1 MEFKPGR
8 AIVDE
13 QKAAVQFELVVV
25 NSGSVPARDV
35 LLEASLFNAGPVQDQ
50 QIRLFFDNPV
60 ARGDRIPLIAPM
72 QRVVVNT
79 AVFLPRDQV
88 RPIEFEGRSI
98 FVPLIAFNALYSW
111 GRGEGQSSCSFL
123 IGTRTKSEKLGP
135 FRLDLGPR
143 IFRNLAAHEYELRLR
158 K

>member
-1 MEFKPGR
+1 MQE
-8 AIVDE
+8 
-13 QKAAVQFELVVV
+13 
-25 NSGSVPARDV
+25 
-35 LLEASLFNAGPVQDQ
+35 Q

-60 ARGDRIPLIAPM
+60 AKGDRIPLIAPM

-79 AVFLPRDQV
+79 AVFLPRDQI
-88 RPIEFEGRSI
+88 RPIEFEGRAM

-111 GRGEGQSSCSFL
+111 GRGEGQSSCSHL
-123 IGTRTKSEKLGP
+123 IGTQTKGDKLGA

-143 IFRNLAAHEYELRLR
+143 IFRNLAAREYALRLR